1 MKKLYLFLGFLLSIL
16 LILPG
21 LVSDY
26 ILGVFVLVFFYAYM
40 GQCWNILTGY
50 AGPISLGHS
59 LYLGI
64 GAYLSTKLAMDL
76 GLTPWVGMWVGGVG
90 ASLVGLA
97 IGFLGFRFGLKGV
110 YFVLLT
116 IAFAEIGRLTALHLK
131 PLGHMMGL
139 FVDFKPGWINF
150 HFRGNLPYYYIA
162 LGYVLFSLIV
172 VRTIEVSKLG
182 RYFLA
187 IREDEDAAESLGIN
201 VFKYKMIA
209 IGISSFM
216 TALGGTFYAN
226 YIFYLHPTSVMS
238 MWVSIEIIMRPII
251 GGIGTL
257 FGPFI
262 GSLLLTPLSEISRS
276 YFTKAGLEGIHI
288 VIYGLLLVI
297 AVLFF
302 PGGIS
307 AYLKRALIP
316 LFKASGNHGG

>member
-1 MKKLYLFLGFLLSIL
+1 MKKIYFLLGFFLFVLLV
-16 LILPG
+16 LPS

-26 ILGVFVLVFFYAYM
+26 ILGVFVLIFFYAYM

-76 GLTPWVGMWVGGVG
+76 GVTPWVGMWLGAVG
-90 ASLVGLA
+90 ACLVGLA

-116 IAFAEIGRLTALHLK
+116 IAFGEIGRLTALHLK

-139 FVDFKPGWINF
+139 FVDFKPGWLNF
-150 HFRGNLPYYYIA
+150 QFRGNLPYYYIA

-172 VRTIEVSKLG
+172 VRALEISKWG
-182 RYFLA
+182 RYFVAL
-187 IREDEDAAESLGIN
+187 REDEDAAESLGIN

-257 FGPFI
+257 FGPLI

-288 VIYGLLLVI
+288 VIYGLLLVV

-302 PGGIS
+302 PGGIF
-307 AYLKRALIP
+307 AYLKKILKSVVEGSKDR
-316 LFKASGNHGG
+316 

>member
-1 MKKLYLFLGFLLSIL
+1 MKKIYFLLGFLLLIL
-16 LILPG
+16 LILPK

-26 ILGVFVLVFFYAYM
+26 ILGVFVLIFFYAYM

-64 GAYLSTKLAMDL
+64 GAYISTKLAMDL
-76 GLTPWVGMWVGGVG
+76 GLTPWIGMWFG
-90 ASLVGLA
+90 AIGACLVGLA

-116 IAFAEIGRLTALHLK
+116 IAFGEIGRLIALHLK

-162 LGYVLFSLIV
+162 LGYVLFSLVV
-172 VRTIEVSKLG
+172 VRGLEVSKWG
-182 RYFLA
+182 RYFVAL
-187 IREDEDAAESLGIN
+187 REDEDAAESLGIN

-216 TALGGTFYAN
+216 AALGGTFYAN

-257 FGPFI
+257 FGPLI
-262 GSLLLTPLSEISRS
+262 GSLLLTPLSELSRS

-302 PGGIS
+302 PGGIF
-307 AYLKRALIP
+307 AYLKKVLKRLVEGSP
-316 LFKASGNHGG
+316 DH

>member
-1 MKKLYLFLGFLLSIL
+1 MKIIYSLLSIL
-16 LILPG
+16 LLILLLLPNF
-21 LVSDY
+21 VSDY
-26 ILGVFVLVFFYAYM
+26 ILGVFVLIFFYAYM
-40 GQCWNILTGY
+40 GQSWNILTGY

-64 GAYLSTKLAMDL
+64 GAYISTKIAMSL
-76 GLTPWVGMWVGGVG
+76 GVTPWIGMWIGGLG
-90 ASLVGLA
+90 AALVGLA

-116 IAFAEIGRLTALHLK
+116 IAFGEIGRLTALHLK

-139 FVDFKPGWINF
+139 FVDFKPGWENF

-162 LGYVLFSLIV
+162 LGFVVFSLIV
-172 VRTIEVSKLG
+172 VRALEVSKWG
-182 RYFLA
+182 RYFVAL
-187 IREDEDAAESLGIN
+187 REDEDAAESLGVN

-216 TALGGTFYAN
+216 AALGGTFYAN

-257 FGPFI
+257 FGPLI
-262 GSLLLTPLSEISRS
+262 GSFLLTPLSEIARS

-288 VIYGLLLVI
+288 VIYGLLLI
-297 AVLFF
+297 AAVLFF
-302 PGGIS
+302 PGGIF
-307 AYLKRALIP
+307 AFIKKILKP
-316 LFKASGNHGG
+316 LLEESKDM

>member
-1 MKKLYLFLGFLLSIL
+1 VKIIYFFLSIL
-16 LILPG
+16 LLFLLLLPSFA
-21 LVSDY
+21 SDY
-26 ILGVFVLVFFYAYM
+26 ILGIFVLIFFYAYM
-40 GQCWNILTGY
+40 GQSWNILTGY

-76 GLTPWVGMWVGGVG
+76 GLTPWIGMWIGGFG
-90 ASLVGLA
+90 AALMGLA

-116 IAFAEIGRLTALHLK
+116 IAFGEIGRLTALHLK

-162 LGYVLFSLIV
+162 LGFVVFSLIV
-172 VRTIEVSKLG
+172 VRALEVSKWG
-182 RYFLA
+182 RYFVAL
-187 IREDEDAAESLGIN
+187 REDEDAAESLGIN

-257 FGPFI
+257 FGPLI
-262 GSLLLTPLSEISRS
+262 GSLLLTPLSEIVRT
-276 YFTKAGLEGIHI
+276 YFTKPGLEGIHV
-288 VIYGLLLVI
+288 VIYGLLLIV

-302 PGGIS
+302 PGGIF
-307 AYLKRALIP
+307 AFIKKLLKPVL
-316 LFKASGNHGG
+316 KDSKGN

>member
-1 MKKLYLFLGFLLSIL
+1 MKKLYFLLSLIL
-16 LILPG
+16 LIFLVLPSF
-21 LVSDY
+21 VSDY
-26 ILGVFVLVFFYAYM
+26 ILGIFVLIFFYAYI
-40 GQCWNILTGY
+40 GQCWNVLTGY

-64 GAYLSTKLAMDL
+64 GAYISTKLAMDL
-76 GLTPWVGMWVGGVG
+76 GISPWIGMWVGGLG
-90 ASLVGLA
+90 ACLVGLT

-116 IAFAEIGRLTALHLK
+116 IAFGEIGRLTALHLK

-139 FVDFKPGWINF
+139 FVDFKPGWENF

-162 LGYVLFSLIV
+162 LGFVIFSLIV
-172 VRTIEVSKLG
+172 VRALEVSKWG
-182 RYFLA
+182 RYFIAL
-187 IREDEDAAESLGIN
+187 REDEDAAESLGVN

-209 IGISSFM
+209 IALSSFM

-257 FGPFI
+257 FGPLI
-262 GSLLLTPLSEISRS
+262 GSLLLTPLSEIARS
-276 YFTKAGLEGIHI
+276 YFTKAGFEGIHI
-288 VIYGLLLVI
+288 VIYGLLLVV

-302 PGGIS
+302 PGGIF
-307 AYLKRALIP
+307 AFLKKFVKP
-316 LFKASGNHGG
+316 LKGDSKDI